1 MTSFCELTSAVI
13 EESIKSKFSKKIHK
27 NHHSFAF
34 VAKHIAH
41 KHKCSKALKRK
52 LKKYK
57 LRHDGQEDQDVLDVS
72 ETLISSLTIKSPGKT
87 DSEDSLSN
95 ENNLKPINYLFKMV
109 RKRKTQMPIQNYN
122 SEFKENPEEIT
133 NFNNGTVDS
142 DISNSTSSKTLEKK
156 HTNAFK
162 LLMDSRNK
170 SIGSNS
176 PGKEKPDEESAD
188 LSDKKSTKAKRML
201 MLQKMAETKGS
212 LKKKEVEEFH
222 EKCIKRK
229 LEERAQNFKSMLL
242 NQESKLRTNKAYNQ
256 EADDTTD
263 KLNEISSGRNDR
275 ALQLINIFEEPEIE
289 ANISKKNK
297 NPLSKE
303 DEEFLKKLSPSIKKK
318 ENMLCYFKK
327 VEKESI
333 SPIESE
339 TENTV
344 IKVKLATR
352 SKKKSKK
359 KKNDLK
365 SIAKCDNIN
374 DSEINQETSIVN
386 CLESSTDQHFVEKG
400 RKIINKSKRKR
411 NYVEFKKAKQDCE
424 KSHIAACNEERPKR
438 NVKKPIKYIDNVF
451 PSSSDEELHI
461 FTPKKKKPSEP
472 ILQSDSPKKHK
483 AVDKLNSVQKMRSKV
498 TQKERKLGL
507 KKDVKLAPIF
517 NPKHPFNSVEN
528 EAKQKFLQSGVPE
541 QIKKMMSQQKSK
553 DVFVDY
559 FPVVVHVQQKNRAE
573 VTHEKDL
580 PKSVDPFDSS
590 ELDNLIPING
600 SFREIIN
607 NSYHFYK
614 AKEAPIVNKSI
625 KELLQ
630 HMKTLKPNFPVYRTY
645 RLLRDKKKGELKDN
659 SFLNLDNSIE
669 VLNGLIEI
677 SNDNPD
683 QLSWIDKYRA
693 TSTNQIIGNYE
704 TIKELKKW
712 LISWNEN
719 QLQSKQRLDSDCD
732 SSDFYNSDTDSRDTI
747 KNGNNLVILT
757 GPVGSGKTSSVY
769 AVAAELAIKVIEVNA
784 STKRNGKIILQDLRE
799 ATKSHKVN
807 RTANSFENSQKS
819 QEIVILDVPKKRGRT
834 KKTVEKNDKTE
845 KHSDKKHSINFS
857 QNSQEVMRTDSSL
870 ILIDDADIVFEQD
883 DGFCS
888 AIVQIVQ
895 SSKRPVILVTSSFS
909 CPHLQRFLL
918 SGKILKFNQLMPRL
932 LGPWLDVMCL
942 VENGSCYPGTGARFL
957 DYFKGDIRKTINCL
971 QFYTSPVKIVAND
984 VPQIDFKS
992 QHDDEKS
999 SMSWADRDEMEEM
1012 NIESSI
1018 TSENTTYLWHQFQ
1031 HTHLVSDENI
1041 LNIWWNLPQLLNI
1054 NNDSN
1059 IIENTAKRHSNG
1071 DLQSLAA
1078 TIDTISL
1085 ADYFCPR
1092 NNHNTDVVSKLWYS
1106 KESPTVLEQ
1115 ENFDEYRNSDQ
1126 SSIEISQALT
1136 SISLINAQKRFKVDS
1151 SYEIYF
1157 PGIITQRERDAVLS
1171 RHNNLTACLNPSVV
1185 LDRKS
1190 LALDYWPSCRSICS
1204 IEKTK
1209 SDSNSK
1215 RKNRFCHYLKSV
1227 NVQCRSE
1234 CFDNLSDSLNI
1245 NNKRNFSFK

>member
-133 NFNNGTVDS
+133 NFNKGTVDS
-142 DISNSTSSKTLEKK
+142 DISNSTSSKALEKK

-176 PGKEKPDEESAD
+176 PGKDKPDEESAD

-212 LKKKEVEEFH
+212 LKRKEVEEFH
-222 EKCIKRK
+222 ENCIKRK

-289 ANISKKNK
+289 AN
-297 NPLSKE
+297 
-303 DEEFLKKLSPSIKKK
+303 
-318 ENMLCYFKK
+318 
-327 VEKESI
+327 
-333 SPIESE
+333 
-339 TENTV
+339 
-344 IKVKLATR
+344 
-352 SKKKSKK
+352 
-359 KKNDLK
+359 
-365 SIAKCDNIN
+365 
-374 DSEINQETSIVN
+374 
-386 CLESSTDQHFVEKG
+386 G
-400 RKIINKSKRKR
+400 
-411 NYVEFKKAKQDCE
+411 
-424 KSHIAACNEERPKR
+424 
-438 NVKKPIKYIDNVF
+438 
-451 PSSSDEELHI
+451 
-461 FTPKKKKPSEP
+461 
-472 ILQSDSPKKHK
+472 
-483 AVDKLNSVQKMRSKV
+483 
-498 TQKERKLGL
+498 
-507 KKDVKLAPIF
+507 
-517 NPKHPFNSVEN
+517 
-528 EAKQKFLQSGVPE
+528 
-541 QIKKMMSQQKSK
+541 
-553 DVFVDY
+553 
-559 FPVVVHVQQKNRAE
+559 
-573 VTHEKDL
+573 
-580 PKSVDPFDSS
+580 
-590 ELDNLIPING
+590 
-600 SFREIIN
+600 
-607 NSYHFYK
+607 
-614 AKEAPIVNKSI
+614 
-625 KELLQ
+625 
-630 HMKTLKPNFPVYRTY
+630 
-645 RLLRDKKKGELKDN
+645 
-659 SFLNLDNSIE
+659 
-669 VLNGLIEI
+669 
-677 SNDNPD
+677 
-683 QLSWIDKYRA
+683 
-693 TSTNQIIGNYE
+693 
-704 TIKELKKW
+704 IKELKKW
-712 LISWNEN
+712 LISWNEI
-719 QLQSKQRLDSDCD
+719 QLHSNQRLDSDCD

-819 QEIVILDVPKKRGRT
+819 QEIVIQDVPKKRGRT

-1012 NIESSI
+1012 NIESCI

-1078 TIDTISL
+1078 TIDSISL

-1092 NNHNTDVVSKLWYS
+1092 NNHSTDVVSKLWYS

-1245 NNKRNFSFK
+1245 NNKRNFSFN